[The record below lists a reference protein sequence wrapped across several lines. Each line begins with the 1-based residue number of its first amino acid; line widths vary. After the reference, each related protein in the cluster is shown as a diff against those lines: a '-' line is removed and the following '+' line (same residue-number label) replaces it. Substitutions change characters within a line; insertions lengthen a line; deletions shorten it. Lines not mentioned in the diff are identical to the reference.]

1 MIPSA
6 AVAFMFTAL
15 YVLTFTVGAL
25 SGAVGGYFV
34 GRPRPDRVKKELGE
48 AYDAGYAAGRED
60 AEEDLLEAA
69 AEGALRDADEPDGTA

>member
-1 MIPSA
+1 MIPP
-6 AVAFMFTAL
+6 AVAVFLFATL
-15 YVLTFTVGAL
+15 CVLIFVVGAL
-25 SGAVGGYFV
+25 TGAVGGYFA